1 MWALLCQTVRYS
13 WSLLRA
19 GRGWVGKCLEDAG
32 GVVSVSVLLVIYILW
47 VYCMERKKKSCIK
60 FSNVF
65 VKGCL
70 NKFRKLIPLCVKC
83 CTIIPSFVKCWPF
96 IYFVS
101 FLDVSLWTYFFWK
114 LWLDLKLYVLHKNI
128 PILRNYRGKKLC
140 SLNSKHT
147 NILPCKMP
155 KGNLCLIY

>member
-101 FLDVSLWTYFFWK
+101 FLDVSLWNYRGKNCAVSPLNIHIFYHAKQQRKNTF
-114 LWLDLKLYVLHKNI
+114 DLYITLYIMVAVLLVRYSNI
-128 PILRNYRGKKLC
+128 PILW
-140 SLNSKHT
+140 
-147 NILPCKMP
+147 P
-155 KGNLCLIY
+155 